1 MEEVAKLKSDML
13 KLKAQAKTVA
23 DSATAYQ
30 ITYDF
35 GSGPTDDNTVYVW
48 DIYVEALV
56 NPENVVFSC
65 VPTGGYMFSTVG
77 GNRYPFMNSLYPMV
91 DANDPTHFFVPLFY
105 YNPSYM
111 EIHGDNAITITS
123 NVPFRVKSA
132 ARRELTVY

>member
-1 MEEVAKLKSDML
+1 MEEVAKLKSDVL

-30 ITYDF
+30 ITYNF
-35 GSGPTDDNTVYVW
+35 GSGPTSDNILYVW
-48 DIYVEALV
+48 DVYVEAMV
-56 NPENVVFSC
+56 NIENAIFSC
-65 VPTGGYMFSTVG
+65 VPSGGYMFSPGG

-105 YNPSYM
+105 YNPSYI

-123 NVPFRVKSA
+123 NVPFRIRSA
-132 ARRELTVY
+132 ERRQITIY